1 MSIIVPR
8 FMRKLYFVMFLALCA
23 TLVSCGNKGPL
34 VQPDK
39 HPTQQ
44 DSDKK

>member
-1 MSIIVPR
+1 MRRIHII
-8 FMRKLYFVMFLALCA
+8 LFLALCA
-23 TLVSCGNKGPL
+23 TLASCGNKGPL

-39 HPTQQ
+39 QPAQQ

>member
-1 MSIIVPR
+1 
-8 FMRKLYFVMFLALCA
+8 MRSLCILVVLALCA
-23 TLVSCGNKGPL
+23 ALASCGNKGPL

-39 HPTQQ
+39 QPAQQ